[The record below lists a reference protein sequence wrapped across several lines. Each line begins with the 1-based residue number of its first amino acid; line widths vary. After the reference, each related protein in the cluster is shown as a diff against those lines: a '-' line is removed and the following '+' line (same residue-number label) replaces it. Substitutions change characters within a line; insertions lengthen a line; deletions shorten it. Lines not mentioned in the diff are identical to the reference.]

1 MTALYLRF
9 TFSLS
14 NYFPTIPS
22 CFQESRE
29 PLAYSAQPIWK
40 LPGTVDAAEVAE
52 VAAGVGGTMGVH
64 QIVEG
69 EIHFIHAQQVMAQTP
84 RVHMETTEMV
94 ATTGTVGVEATL
106 IHNLHILREPL
117 ILHRSNNME
126 VMVGMAVVAAL
137 LEDARHRIMVV
148 IVLAVVVRFPEVV
161 LPIMFLRMANK
172 VAMVAMEQLITQ
184 VDIVAAAMV
193 DMVLVM
199 GTGIKMEAE
208 EVHHTTTPRLEE
220 EAGLGSDICTVN
232 FL

>member
-1 MTALYLRF
+1 MIALYLRF

-14 NYFPTIPS
+14 NYSPTIPS
-22 CFQESRE
+22 CFQGSRK
-29 PLAYSAQPIWK
+29 PLAYSAQLIWK
-40 LPGTVDAAEVAE
+40 LPGMVDAAEVAE
-52 VAAGVGGTMGVH
+52 VAVGVGGTMGVH

-84 RVHMETTEMV
+84 RVLMETTEMV
-94 ATTGTVGVEATL
+94 ATTGTMGVEATL

-117 ILHRSNNME
+117 TLHRSNNME
-126 VMVGMAVVAAL
+126 VMVGMAVAL
-137 LEDARHRIMVV
+137 LEDVRHRIMVV
-148 IVLAVVVRFPEVV
+148 IALAVVVRFPEVV

-184 VDIVAAAMV
+184 VDIVAAMV

-220 EAGLGSDICTVN
+220 EAGLGSEICTVN

>member
-1 MTALYLRF
+1 MIALYLRF

-14 NYFPTIPS
+14 NYSPTIPS
-22 CFQESRE
+22 CFQGSRK
-29 PLAYSAQPIWK
+29 PLAYSAQLIWK
-40 LPGTVDAAEVAE
+40 LLGMVDAAEVAE
-52 VAAGVGGTMGVH
+52 VAVGVGGTMGVH

-84 RVHMETTEMV
+84 RVLMETTEMV
-94 ATTGTVGVEATL
+94 ATTGTMGVEATL

-117 ILHRSNNME
+117 TLHRSNNME
-126 VMVGMAVVAAL
+126 VMAGMAVAL
-137 LEDARHRIMVV
+137 LEDVRHRIMVV
-148 IVLAVVVRFPEVV
+148 IALAVVVRFPEVV

-184 VDIVAAAMV
+184 VDIVAAMV

-220 EAGLGSDICTVN
+220 EAGLGSEICTVN